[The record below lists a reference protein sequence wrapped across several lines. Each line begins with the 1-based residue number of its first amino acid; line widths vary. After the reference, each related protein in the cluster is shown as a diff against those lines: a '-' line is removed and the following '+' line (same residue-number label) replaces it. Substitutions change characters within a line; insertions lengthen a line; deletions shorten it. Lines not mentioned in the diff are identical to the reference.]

1 MIDILIIEDDREL
14 RTMLVYLLSEV
25 GNFKVD
31 SLNNGVD
38 AIQVINNSLPKLII
52 LDLNLPGKSGIDIL
66 KSLRANF
73 ICIPVIM
80 ITANDSELVETNCLL
95 AGANDYITKP
105 IRSSVLLERVKR
117 QLAQKEIVNEKSE
130 LNNNI
135 VYLNENNHS
144 IIYNGDQVKLAPSE
158 YEILYILSKNKK
170 PVSVS
175 DLFEIIHGFNHDPID
190 RSVYMRISSLK
201 KKVRESI
208 PDLNLVKNIR
218 SKGFYLGCNVDYL

>member
-144 IIYNGDQVKLAPSE
+144 IIYNGTQVKLAPSE

>member
-144 IIYNGDQVKLAPSE
+144 IIYNGAQVKLAPSE